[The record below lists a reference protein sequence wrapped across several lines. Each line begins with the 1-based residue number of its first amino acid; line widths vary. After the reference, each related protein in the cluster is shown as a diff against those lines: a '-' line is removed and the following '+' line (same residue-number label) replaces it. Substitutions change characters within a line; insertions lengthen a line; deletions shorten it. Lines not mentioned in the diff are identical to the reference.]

1 MAKKYFLPT
10 DDPGKVIWLM
20 NFSSKLSTYATKY
33 SISLEEVTDMVNAAV
48 YFAYWVSTLDK
59 IRTFSQKATAFKNEV
74 RDGLAEAGGSPSITP
89 TLPDLGPMPTAVNAG
104 IFDRV
109 TAIAGRIKK
118 YQSYTVADG
127 EDLGIE
133 GPEQE
138 EEAPAP
144 PVA

>member
-1 MAKKYFLPT
+1 MAKKYFLPG
-10 DDPGKVIWLM
+10 DDPGKVIWLQ
-20 NFSSKLSTYATKY
+20 NFSSKLNDYAAKY
-33 SISLEEVTDMVNAAV
+33 GISPAEVADMVASADF
-48 YFAYWVSTLDK
+48 FAYWVTSLDK

-74 RDGLAEAGGSPSITP
+74 RDGLAEAGGSPSLTP
-89 TLPDLGPMPTAVNAG
+89 SLPDLGPAPIAVPPG

-133 GPEQE
+133 GPEE
-138 EEAPAP
+138 SEDPTP
-144 PVA
+144 PTP

>member
-1 MAKKYFLPT
+1 MAKKYFLPG

-20 NFSSKLSTYATKY
+20 NFSSKLGAYAAKY
-33 SISLEEVTDMVNAAV
+33 GISPAEVTDMVNAAV

-74 RDGLAEAGGSPSITP
+74 RDGLAEAGGSPSISP
-89 TLPDLGPMPTAVNAG
+89 SLPDLGVAPVAVEAG

-133 GPEQE
+133 GPEQADE
-138 EEAPAP
+138 PTP
-144 PVA
+144 PTP

>member
-10 DDPGKVIWLM
+10 DDAGKVIWLQ
-20 NFSSKLSTYATKY
+20 NFSSKLNDYAAKY
-33 SISLEEVTDMVNAAV
+33 GISPAEVADMLASADF
-48 YFAYWVSTLDK
+48 FAYWVGSLEK

-74 RDGLAEAGGSPSITP
+74 RDGLAEAGGSPSLNP
-89 TLPDLGPMPTAVNAG
+89 SLPDLGPAPLVVPPG

-133 GPEQE
+133 GPEQADE
-138 EEAPAP
+138 PTP
-144 PVA
+144 PTP

>member
-10 DDPGKVIWLM
+10 DDPGKVIWLE
-20 NFSSKLSTYATKY
+20 NFSSKLNTYATKY
-33 SISLEEVTDMVNAAV
+33 GISAAEVADMVASSG
-48 YFAYWVSTLDK
+48 YFSYWVVTLEK
-59 IRTFSQKATAFKNEV
+59 IRTFSQKATAFKNEL
-74 RDGLAEAGGSPSITP
+74 RDGLAEAGGSPSVVP
-89 TLPDLGPMPTAVNAG
+89 TLPDLGPGPAGVPPG

-109 TAIAGRIKK
+109 TALAGRIKK

-138 EEAPAP
+138 DEPTP
-144 PVA
+144 PTP